1 MFGLAD
7 NENVQAKPV
16 QYIPPPPP
24 MVPLSSIPY
33 RLPGMSF
40 ISCLYRVGKKTGP
53 QAHDHNF
60 VNS

>member
-7 NENVQAKPV
+7 NENMPAKPV
-16 QYIPPPPP
+16 QYIPPPP

-40 ISCLYRVGKKTGP
+40 ISCLYRVGKKMGP